1 MYITLI
7 LGNGLKV
14 NEKMHPNI
22 CKNIKAVNPKSKDAF
37 LK

>member
-22 CKNIKAVNPKSKDAF
+22 SKPEIKGCISEVIQ
-37 LK
+37 